1 VKHKLF
7 NELQDSVR
15 EGGNLLRTARLK
27 KTILYRIGALGVY
40 YVVTGNL
47 LVSAVLL
54 GAMTM
59 YYYVFETIWERG
71 GK

>member
-1 VKHKLF
+1 MLWRKI
-7 NELQDSVR
+7 VR
-15 EGGNLLRTARLK
+15 MKTLR
-27 KTILYRIGALGVY
+27 KTIMYRIGALGVY

-59 YYYVFETIWERG
+59 YYYIFETIWE
-71 GK
+71 KSEK